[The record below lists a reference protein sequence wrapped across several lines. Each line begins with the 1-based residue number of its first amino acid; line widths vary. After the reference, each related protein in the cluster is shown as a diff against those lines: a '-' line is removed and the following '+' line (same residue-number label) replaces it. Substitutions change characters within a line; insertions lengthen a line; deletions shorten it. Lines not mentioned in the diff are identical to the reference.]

1 MAKKRVE
8 IIVIGAGLIG
18 LCSALILGKLKFNVI
33 LIDKNI
39 IESTKHLETDTRTIA
54 ISYGTKILLEKYNI
68 WRKISKEAQPINI
81 IKVLNRTISSK
92 ILFDTDHINNPMGFI
107 VKNSVFKKVLIN
119 EINKIKNIK
128 KLQGNKIIEIKHNEN
143 EVCVLTDKKLLLK
156 AKLLIGADGKNSF
169 IKSKF
174 KIPHYNLNYNQSSLA
189 LNFEHEK
196 NHNNTA
202 YEIFL
207 KNGPL
212 ATLPM
217 KGHKKNKFK
226 SSLIWTDKS
235 KIINDLK
242 KINSKKLQ
250 QIIEKKINPY
260 LGNITKI
267 DNFKVFPLTAHICR
281 KFYSKR
287 IVLIGDA
294 AHSIHPIAGQGWN
307 LGMRDVKYLTNILLE
322 YRNLGLDLGSQ
333 ELLKFYNDTRY
344 TDVFTM
350 LFITHNLNKIF
361 SSKSKIINKIT
372 SLGFN
377 YINNKRYI
385 TKKLVKYAMGINL

>member
-1 MAKKRVE
+1 
-8 IIVIGAGLIG
+8 
-18 LCSALILGKLKFNVI
+18 
-33 LIDKNI
+33 
-39 IESTKHLETDTRTIA
+39 
-54 ISYGTKILLEKYNI
+54 
-68 WRKISKEAQPINI
+68 
-81 IKVLNRTISSK
+81 
-92 ILFDTDHINNPMGFI
+92 
-107 VKNSVFKKVLIN
+107 
-119 EINKIKNIK
+119 
-128 KLQGNKIIEIKHNEN
+128 
-143 EVCVLTDKKLLLK
+143 
-156 AKLLIGADGKNSF
+156 
-169 IKSKF
+169 
-174 KIPHYNLNYNQSSLA
+174 
-189 LNFEHEK
+189 
-196 NHNNTA
+196 
-202 YEIFL
+202 
-207 KNGPL
+207 
-212 ATLPM
+212 M

-322 YRNLGLDLGSQ
+322 YKNLGLDLGSQ